1 MNTTLIEGKSPAQY
15 DATVLNT
22 ISPIPNVP
30 HHEAATRFLIGVRNE
45 RGDVYRVIKVFGMKE
60 FSDLI
65 EKFRKLGFNDEFA
78 ETYGDKEGYDAV
90 ISGPAR
96 F

>member
-1 MNTTLIEGKSPAQY
+1 MKKSTVKNEVLTLVTPHK
-15 DATVLNT
+15 T
-22 ISPIPNVP
+22 IKVSVVGTGMQTDGMVDVP
-30 HHEAATRFLIGVRNE
+30 HAGNE

-65 EKFRKLGFNDEFA
+65 EKFHKLGFNDEFA

-96 F
+96 V

>member
-22 ISPIPNVP
+22 ISFIPNAP
-30 HHEAATRFLIGVRNE
+30 HHEADGRFLIGVRNE
-45 RGDVYRVIKVFGMKE
+45 RGDIYRAIKLFGMKQ

-65 EKFRKLGFNDEFA
+65 EKLRKLGFNDEFA

-90 ISGPAR
+90 ISGPAS

>member
-1 MNTTLIEGKSPAQY
+1 MNTTLIEDKSPAEY

-22 ISPIPNVP
+22 ISLIPNAP
-30 HHEAATRFLIGVRNE
+30 RHEASRRLLIGVRNE

-78 ETYGDKEGYDAV
+78 EAYGDKEGYDAV

>member
-1 MNTTLIEGKSPAQY
+1 MSTA
-15 DATVLNT
+15 
-22 ISPIPNVP
+22 
-30 HHEAATRFLIGVRNE
+30 
-45 RGDVYRVIKVFGMKE
+45 IKVFGMKE

-65 EKFRKLGFNDEFA
+65 EKFRKLGFDDEFA

-96 F
+96 I